1 MARVKCMFLLW
12 LTTVPKGLSIVL
24 SYTCS
29 IQATMEQYLIVRW
42 ILIIIP
48 PNSVILPTLYWTV
61 EENKISH
68 LEDTMT
74 LVRWRHTILM
84 VEKVNSFNITVL
96 WIHHLM
102 PLQEY
107 GLVMQNLLHLHLNL
121 TAWQVEHMLCL
132 NGRQP
137 GADKQT
143 KIEIMIITRDK
154 STMVILLFLLKIFTV
169 DKLKTLQTMTPG
181 FIVP

>member
-1 MARVKCMFLLW
+1 MPRDCQ
-12 LTTVPKGLSIVL
+12 L
-24 SYTCS
+24 SY
-29 IQATMEQYLIVRW
+29 ATPAQFRPQWSTYLIAQW

-48 PNSVILPTLYWTV
+48 PKSVILPTLYLTA

-96 WIHHLM
+96 WIHHLTA
-102 PLQEY
+102 LQEY
-107 GLVMQNLLHLHLNL
+107 GVAMQNLLHLHLNL
-121 TAWQVEHMLCL
+121 TASQVEHMLCL

-137 GADKQT
+137 GANIHT
-143 KIEIMIITRDK
+143 KIEIMTIKRDK
-154 STMVILLFLLKIFTV
+154 STLVILLCLLKIFTG
-169 DKLKTLQTMTPG
+169 DKLKTLQTVTPS

>member
-1 MARVKCMFLLW
+1 MDFDYH
-12 LTTVPKGLSIVL
+12 TTKISNF
-24 SYTCS
+24 T
-29 IQATMEQYLIVRW
+29 
-42 ILIIIP
+42 
-48 PNSVILPTLYWTV
+48 TLYLTA

-102 PLQEY
+102 ALQEH
-107 GLVMQNLLHLHLNL
+107 GVAMKKLLYLHLNL

-137 GADKQT
+137 GANIHIKT
-143 KIEIMIITRDK
+143 EMMIITRYK
-154 STMVILLFLLKIFTV
+154 STLVMLLCLLKIFTG
-169 DKLKTLQTMTPG
+169 DKLKTLQTMIPS
-181 FIVP
+181 FVAP